1 MLILKKPVLPFRG
14 NKKVWFNKFKE
25 IITNLTY
32 DNLTVVDVFGGSG
45 LLSYWVKQFK
55 PNYQVIYNDFDDFIL
70 RLEHMNETEIIRQRL
85 REIID
90 NNRYAEAS
98 QLRTTEADNKDR
110 ALNKTCCDLI
120 REELI
125 KIKSD
130 YPDYIDYITISSW
143 LCFSAYK
150 ADSLDVIIS
159 KTKYYNRTPKEEI
172 KRYDYLNNVEVIHK
186 DASNPEEFINYINS
200 IKQNENII
208 YILDPPYLYT
218 ETTGYANYKKEYF
231 DMKANINLFYW
242 FLHKIPC
249 LFFTSNKSGLIESYN
264 ITNKLYNVNDE
275 IKNNEIIKLTNTGGS
290 RGLTYQE
297 YLINRLNLG
306 IDEIKT

>member
-1 MLILKKPVLPFRG
+1 MPILKKPVLPFRG
-14 NKKVWFNKFKE
+14 NKKVWYNIFKDV
-25 IITNLTY
+25 ILSLTY
-32 DNLTVVDVFGGSG
+32 DKLTVVDVFGGSG
-45 LLSYWVKQFK
+45 LLSHWVKQLK
-55 PNYQVIYNDFDDFIL
+55 PNYQVIYNDFDDFTQ
-70 RLEHMNETEIIRQRL
+70 RLHHINETEIIRKRI

-90 NNRYAEAS
+90 NN
-98 QLRTTEADNKDR
+98 TTEADNKDR
-110 ALNKTCCDLI
+110 ALNKVCCDLI
-120 REELI
+120 KQELI

-150 ADSLDVIIS
+150 ADSLDEIIS
-159 KTKYYNRTPKEEI
+159 KNKYYNRTPKEEI
-172 KRYDYLNNVEVIHK
+172 KRYDYLNDVEVIHK
-186 DASNPEEFINYINS
+186 DASNPEEFINYINT
-200 IKQNENII
+200 IKQNENVI

-249 LFFTSNKSGLIESYN
+249 LFFTSIKSGLIESYN
-264 ITNKLYNVNDE
+264 ITNKLYGVNDE
-275 IKNNEIIKLTNTGGS
+275 IKNNEIIKLINTGGS

-297 YLINRLNLG
+297 YLIMRLYLSIN
-306 IDEIKT
+306 EIKT